1 VQQLEGIEGI
11 QRKGLVLAFLM
22 RFKQICN
29 HPSQWSGDGE
39 WSPEDSGK
47 WAIADVIAAKQEKVL
62 VFTQFREVT
71 EPLSAFLGSVFG
83 RSGLVLHGETE
94 VRKRKELVRRFQE
107 DETIGFF
114 VLSLKAG
121 GSGLNLTAAF
131 ACGAL

>member
-39 WSPEDSGK
+39 WSPEASGK
-47 WAIADVIAAKQEKVL
+47 WAIAVIAAKQDKVL
-62 VFTQFREVT
+62 VFTQFREAT

-83 RSGLVLHGETE
+83 RSGLVLLSDLQAVVFPTWRGPET
-94 VRKRKELVRRFQE
+94 
-107 DETIGFF
+107 
-114 VLSLKAG
+114 
-121 GSGLNLTAAF
+121 
-131 ACGAL
+131 

>member
-1 VQQLEGIEGI
+1 MQQLEGIEGI

-83 RSGLVLHGETE
+83 RSGLVLSLSDLQAVVFPTWRGPET
-94 VRKRKELVRRFQE
+94 
-107 DETIGFF
+107 
-114 VLSLKAG
+114 KAI
-121 GSGLNLTAAF
+121 
-131 ACGAL
+131 